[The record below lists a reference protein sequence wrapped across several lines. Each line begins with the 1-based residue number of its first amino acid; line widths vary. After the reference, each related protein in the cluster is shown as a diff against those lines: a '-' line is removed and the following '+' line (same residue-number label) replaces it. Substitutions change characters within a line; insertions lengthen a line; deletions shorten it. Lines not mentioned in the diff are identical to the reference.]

1 MNRGPPARNLAVM
14 TLEVAIVAL
23 YRVLGS
29 LPTLKWPLAGG
40 LLAIFVDL
48 TDLFWF
54 NVLDLGGVPD
64 YQMFDKLADQ
74 VYLAVFLI
82 VALRWT
88 GPERTISI
96 VLYAF
101 RIIGFV
107 AFELSGNRAVLLL
120 FPNVFEFWFLF
131 IAAFHHF
138 RPAMTWTRMQ
148 LAIVLVPLIGAKEV
162 QEWALHWARLFDNI
176 TFLEALEQI
185 RRWIVGLVGLS

>member
-1 MNRGPPARNLAVM
+1 M
-14 TLEVAIVAL
+14 TLEVAVIGL
-23 YRVLGS
+23 YRVVGS
-29 LPTLKWPLAGG
+29 LPTLRWPLAGG

-48 TDLFWF
+48 TDLFWMD
-54 NVLDLGGVPD
+54 VLGLGGIPD

-88 GPERTISI
+88 GPERTISV

-101 RIIGFV
+101 RFVGFV
-107 AFELSGNRAVLLL
+107 LFVLSGERALLVL

-138 RPAMTWTRMQ
+138 RPALAWTRLQ
-148 LAIVLVPLIGAKEV
+148 LAVVLVPLAGAKEV

-185 RRWIVGLVGLS
+185 RRWLFGLVGLS

>member
-1 MNRGPPARNLAVM
+1 MIV
-14 TLEVAIVAL
+14 TLEVVLVGL
-23 YRVLGS
+23 YRVFGS

-54 NVLDLGGVPD
+54 QVLDLGGVPD

-74 VYLAVFLI
+74 VYLFVFLI
-82 VALRWT
+82 VALHWS

-101 RIIGFV
+101 RIIGFL
-107 AFELSGNRAVLLL
+107 AFELGGQRAVLLL

-131 IAAFHHF
+131 IAAFHHV
-138 RPAMTWTRMQ
+138 RPAMNWTRLQ
-148 LAIVLVPLIGAKEV
+148 LAAVLVPLIGAKEI
-162 QEWALHWARLFDNI
+162 QEWMLHYARLFDNI
-176 TFLEALEQI
+176 TFLDALEQI
-185 RRWIVGLVGLS
+185 RRWALGPFGLA

>member
-1 MNRGPPARNLAVM
+1 V
-14 TLEVAIVAL
+14 TLEVAVIAL
-23 YRVLGS
+23 YRIVGS

-48 TDLFWF
+48 TDLYWM
-54 NVLDLGGVPD
+54 NILDLGGIPD
-64 YQMFDKLADQ
+64 YQLFDKLADQ

-88 GPERTISI
+88 GPERAISV

-101 RIIGFV
+101 RIVGFV
-107 AFELSGNRAVLLL
+107 LFELSGDRAVLLV
-120 FPNVFEFWFLF
+120 FPNIFEFWFLF

-138 RPAMTWTRMQ
+138 RPAMAWTRLQ
-148 LAIVLVPLIGAKEV
+148 LGAVLVPLIGAKEV

-185 RRWIVGLVGLS
+185 RRWLSRLVGIS